1 MLLIFDCDGVLIDS
15 ERILNDVYRECLK
28 EIGLDLSLDE
38 VIGRFKGRSTKDCLI
53 ITEQLLG
60 RPVPERQLN
69 DKYKEIG
76 MKRFYEEIRPIPGIK
91 ETLEKLTTRRC
102 VASSS
107 SHEHIRLGL
116 ELSGLTSY
124 FTEGIYSSSDVSQGK
139 PAPDLF
145 LHAASKM
152 GVAPEECVVVE
163 DSPAGVEGAIAAGMQ
178 VLGFVDLTSEEELRA
193 AGAITFDNMLELP
206 LLIDNLE
213 LRRLP
218 KA

>member
-1 MLLIFDCDGVLIDS
+1 MLIIFDCDGVLIDS

-28 EIGLDLSLDE
+28 EIGLEMSLDE
-38 VIGRFKGRSTKDCLI
+38 VIKTFKGRSTKDCLI

-60 RPVPERQLN
+60 HPVSERQLN
-69 DKYKEIG
+69 DKFEEIG
-76 MKRFYEEIRPIPGIK
+76 IKRFRDEIRPMPGIK
-91 ETLEKLTTRRC
+91 EILERLTIRRC

-116 ELSGLTSY
+116 EISGLASY
-124 FTEGIYSSSDVSQGK
+124 FNEGIFSASDVSRGK

-163 DSPAGVEGAIAAGMQ
+163 DSPAGVEGAVTAGMQ
-178 VLGFVDLTSEEELRA
+178 VLGFVDLTSEADLRA
-193 AGAITFDNMLELP
+193 AGAITFDSMMELP
-206 LLIDNLE
+206 LLIDKLKQM
-213 LRRLP
+213 RR
-218 KA
+218 

>member
-1 MLLIFDCDGVLIDS
+1 
-15 ERILNDVYRECLK
+15 
-28 EIGLDLSLDE
+28 LDE
-38 VIGRFKGRSTKDCLI
+38 VIRRFKGRSTKDCLF

-60 RPVPERQLN
+60 GPVPEQQLN
-69 DKYKEIG
+69 DKFEEIG
-76 MKRFYEEIRPIPGIK
+76 MKRFHEEIRPIPGIC

-124 FTEGIYSSSDVSQGK
+124 FTEGIFSASDVSRGK

-163 DSPAGVEGAIAAGMQ
+163 DSPAGIEGAIAAGMQ
-178 VLGFVDLTSEEELRA
+178 VFGFVDLTSEADLRA
-193 AGAITFDNMLELP
+193 AGAITFDNMMDLP
-206 LLIDNLE
+206 LLINE
-213 LRRLP
+213 L
-218 KA
+218 K